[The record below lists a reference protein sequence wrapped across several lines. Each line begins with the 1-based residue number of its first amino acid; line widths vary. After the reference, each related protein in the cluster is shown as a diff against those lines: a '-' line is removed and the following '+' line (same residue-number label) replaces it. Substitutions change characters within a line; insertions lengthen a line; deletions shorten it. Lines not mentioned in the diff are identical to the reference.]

1 MMDLNER
8 KIGELKR
15 KKEVTFRVVEQRRW
29 GGGKKDNAS
38 LRMQNNKVRLHR
50 WIADAREST

>member
-15 KKEVTFRVVEQRRW
+15 KKESDILSGGAKERR
-29 GGGKKDNAS
+29 GKE
-38 LRMQNNKVRLHR
+38 R
-50 WIADAREST
+50 

>member
-15 KKEVTFRVVEQRRW
+15 KKGSDIRVVEQKR

-38 LRMQNNKVRLHR
+38 LRMQNNKVRLDR
-50 WIADAREST
+50 WIADAGEST